1 MAAASNM
8 DAQEEG
14 ESPKPMLSGSLG
26 FVALLGALLFCL
38 EEGFEFGHKRN
49 IYGSLPASNFDYPL
63 ERKPCMRRMSF
74 RGNQRKFA
82 GGRFLFGLMTG
93 LMRRCGCFLCFAR
106 AIATAM
112 EAKGFKPCL
121 WPQFL
126 AEDSRPSGNCIS
138 CAGKNCL
145 EKGRLVTA
153 CGHIISSRFFSSF
166 FRWQNRSGFGRW
178 KASA

>member
-1 MAAASNM
+1 MFVARLVWAGRTDLWPPLAIWM
-8 DAQEEG
+8 HKRKEKA
-14 ESPKPMLSGSLG
+14 KPMVSGSLG
-26 FVALLGALLFCL
+26 FVALLGALLVCL

-106 AIATAM
+106 AIAT
-112 EAKGFKPCL
+112 
-121 WPQFL
+121 
-126 AEDSRPSGNCIS
+126 
-138 CAGKNCL
+138 
-145 EKGRLVTA
+145 
-153 CGHIISSRFFSSF
+153 
-166 FRWQNRSGFGRW
+166 GRW
-178 KASA
+178 RLRDSSLVCGRSSCPKTHALVETAFPALAKIAWKKEDLSWLAVI